1 MNAENKSK
9 EAMSM
14 LTLYW
19 YPKCSTCKKA
29 KAWLDSQGVAVQTL
43 DMVQNPPTAATLLQ
57 WMEESDL
64 PVRRF
69 FNTSGMKYRE
79 MGLKDQVPN
88 LSPQEASELLASDG
102 MLIKRPILVRDD
114 KLLSI
119 GFKETE
125 YEGVAK

>member
-1 MNAENKSK
+1 VNAENKSK
-9 EAMSM
+9 GAMPM